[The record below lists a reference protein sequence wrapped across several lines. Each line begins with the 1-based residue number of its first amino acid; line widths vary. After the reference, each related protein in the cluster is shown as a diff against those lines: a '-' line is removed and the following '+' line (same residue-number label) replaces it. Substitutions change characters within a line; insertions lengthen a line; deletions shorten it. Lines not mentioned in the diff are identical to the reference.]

1 MVTDN
6 ERRKVAQK
14 LRELEI
20 GVIGTVIPTGKLA
33 KNILNVI
40 GYSHSNAM
48 TPYGLLADLIEPPAS
63 TIPTDPGEAAL
74 ASVEGFIREMLHST
88 KEEQE
93 E

>member
-48 TPYGLLADLIEPPAS
+48 TPYGLLADLIEPQSDENNFKPDN
-63 TIPTDPGEAAL
+63 TFQ
-74 ASVEGFIREMLHST
+74 GFSDWFN
-88 KEEQE
+88 EQMGGWDKW
-93 E
+93 